1 MGEGME
7 CIFFPSRVSGWKRE
21 VQEPQVPAGDWG
33 SAPRKEAMF
42 LADQWQD
49 YEVLDC
55 GGGEKLERWGDVYLR
70 RPDPQAIWPARDPS
84 LWRKAQAHYH
94 RSEKGGGSWEFFTKL
109 PDRWV
114 MNYKNLRFYVRP
126 TGFKHTGLFPEQA
139 TNWDWMTGLVSDRV
153 KQGREVRVLNLFAYT
168 GGATMACAAAGAQE
182 VVHVDAAKGMVQWA
196 KENMVLSHLEDRRIR
211 FIVDDVLK
219 FVAREKRRG
228 RTYHAI
234 IMDPPS
240 YGRGPKGE
248 IWKIEEQLYPLVSA
262 CLDILDP
269 HPLFFLINSYTTG
282 FPASVLRNILSSTV
296 LRRHPAGKVEAGEI
310 GLPISASDMILPCG
324 IYGRW
329 IEE

>member
-1 MGEGME
+1 MNQIASRWEDYE
-7 CIFFPSRVSGWKRE
+7 CID
-21 VQEPQVPAGDWG
+21 AGN
-33 SAPRKEAMF
+33 
-42 LADQWQD
+42 
-49 YEVLDC
+49 
-55 GGGEKLERWGDVYLR
+55 GEKLERWKDIILR
-70 RPDPQAIWPARDPS
+70 RPDPLALWPIAEENGLWLQPHAR
-84 LWRKAQAHYH
+84 YH
-94 RSEKGGGSWEFFTKL
+94 RSAKGGGHWEYLKQLPESW
-109 PDRWV
+109 
-114 MNYKNLRFYVRP
+114 NVRYRQLCFKVSP

-139 TNWDWMTGLVSDRV
+139 ANWDFMMEKIAGADR
-153 KQGREVRVLNLFAYT
+153 EIRVLNLFAYT

-240 YGRGPKGE
+240 DGRGPKGE